1 MKDIIVK
8 IAGTGSYLPERVVT
22 NDEIAPG
29 MGSSDE
35 WIYSHTGIRS
45 RHFAANDESSSSLGA
60 KAAERAM
67 EAAGAK
73 PEEIAMIFC
82 ATSTPDYMNFPS
94 NACLIQSKLGCK
106 AAGAVDLSAA
116 CSGFVYA
123 LDAAKCY
130 LKCHPGKK
138 ALVIGCE
145 VLSRTVD
152 WHERTVS
159 MLFGDGAGA
168 AVLETVEPEAD
179 GEACEGTTLTGADG
193 DGFEFIHVDGG
204 FRTPLVEDAV
214 KETPQSRKTA
224 FMKMQGRSVFNFA
237 VKKLDEIVTTLCDS
251 EGIKPEQLDR
261 VFAHQANERILE
273 AVARRMELPLEK
285 FYMFLET
292 VGNTSTA
299 SIPLCLDKAVRE
311 GTLKDGMKVA
321 LAGFGSGLT
330 WGGALMKWPYL

>member
-1 MKDIIVK
+1 MCIRDRCTLAARGDEFRHCPVGKKHELLDEPVGLLGNLLIYIHRTSLLIDFHLHFRTVE
-8 IAGTGSYLPERVVT
+8 ADGS
-22 NDEIAPG
+22 G
-29 MGSSDE
+29 G
-35 WIYSHTGIRS
+35 
-45 RHFAANDESSSSLGA
+45 ESLLA
-60 KAAERAM
+60 
-67 EAAGAK
+67 
-73 PEEIAMIFC
+73 
-82 ATSTPDYMNFPS
+82 
-94 NACLIQSKLGCK
+94 KLGCK

-179 GEACEGTTLTGADG
+179 GEAREGTTLTGADG

-204 FRTPLVEDAV
+204 FRTPLVEDVV

-224 FMKMQGRSVFNFA
+224 FMKMQGRAVFNFA

-261 VFAHQANERILE
+261 VFAPQAHERILE
-273 AVARRMELPLEK
+273 AVARRME
-285 FYMFLET
+285 
-292 VGNTSTA
+292 
-299 SIPLCLDKAVRE
+299 
-311 GTLKDGMKVA
+311 
-321 LAGFGSGLT
+321 
-330 WGGALMKWPYL
+330 

>member
-168 AVLETVEPEAD
+168 AVLETSSLRPMAKR
-179 GEACEGTTLTGADG
+179 A
-193 DGFEFIHVDGG
+193 
-204 FRTPLVEDAV
+204 
-214 KETPQSRKTA
+214 KERHSRAPMAMALNSFMSTAASERRSSRMPSRKLRNRA
-224 FMKMQGRSVFNFA
+224 RPRS
-237 VKKLDEIVTTLCDS
+237 
-251 EGIKPEQLDR
+251 
-261 VFAHQANERILE
+261 
-273 AVARRMELPLEK
+273 
-285 FYMFLET
+285 
-292 VGNTSTA
+292 
-299 SIPLCLDKAVRE
+299 
-311 GTLKDGMKVA
+311 
-321 LAGFGSGLT
+321 
-330 WGGALMKWPYL
+330 